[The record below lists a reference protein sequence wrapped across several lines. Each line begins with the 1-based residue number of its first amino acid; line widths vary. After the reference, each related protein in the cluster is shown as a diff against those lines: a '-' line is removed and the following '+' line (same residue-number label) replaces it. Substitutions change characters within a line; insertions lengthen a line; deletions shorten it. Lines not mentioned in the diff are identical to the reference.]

1 MDEKDKAKYLGDV
14 EYFSAK
20 LEADPDSVLFFV
32 PLAKAYLKLERFDDA
47 VAVLTAGIDKNT
59 DVLSAKTMLAK
70 AYLGLG
76 KMDDAKAILTEV
88 QVIDRN
94 NYLASKLMGDL
105 LRNEDNIK
113 KKLL

>member
-1 MDEKDKAKYLGDV
+1 
-14 EYFSAK
+14 
-20 LEADPDSVLFFV
+20 
-32 PLAKAYLKLERFDDA
+32 
-47 VAVLTAGIDKNT
+47 
-59 DVLSAKTMLAK
+59 MLAK

-113 KKLL
+113 KSSYKL